1 MRKGNVLY
9 LACAVVCAVEFSTFA
24 LLPCVRV
31 PVSRWS
37 RSGPGWGAGVEDEGV
52 VYPLFWRAG
61 GGAEGA
67 GQFGF
72 GVLAGAGLV
81 DADGPVVFGA
91 LVAQAQDRGGLGAA
105 GQERGDVAVLAAVAS
120 GFACP

>member
-1 MRKGNVLY
+1 M
-9 LACAVVCAVEFSTFA
+9 C
-24 LLPCVRV
+24 PCSGVTVIEVR
-31 PVSRWS
+31 SRL
-37 RSGPGWGAGVEDEGV
+37 GAGVEDEGV

-105 GQERGDVAVLAAVAS
+105 GQERGDVAVLAAVADE
-120 GFACP
+120 GLAEAGPARP